1 MSKVT
6 KNEKIL
12 RKATSKWEKFLAEGA
27 FNKAPVNE
35 MTMGKEP
42 LPIVQPDQAYLD
54 ALRSGQLEERDA
66 GMEVWMEKFKLHAR
80 LPQNQP
86 MDEFMKDNAM
96 YAYRQGMD
104 PKQAAEEIRS
114 ASLEENEKKSF
125 EVGEFVYIIDGGLR
139 GATGKIAEPTTLVT
153 GEQGYVI
160 HLYSDADKKVFGK
173 QGDEVI
179 AGASKIRS
187 GATFDGS
194 EIYDIDERS
203 EDDER
208 DLEPP
213 VKYGSGAELEWDK
226 KLQKFYDRKR
236 DIYLDDEEAAA
247 LIKETVKKTLSS
259 KKKVKSKSV
268 NESAWGAG
276 RAVEDIAGALD
287 MINNV
292 RTKIDNAL
300 DYDYEL
306 KHTNLDWEMIV
317 KALGEA
323 SSKIRQMTQ
332 ANEETM
338 ADMKY
343 ADRMAAHSS
352 YSSDPEFDQVHDIA
366 MDSMESGSTGRVLK
380 LDLGDISRRLS
391 AQSFDIERA
400 NGGLVIDDKYQ
411 IGLMRDLP
419 EDSRRQ
425 IGKTPFGLSYVQ
437 DAPSDALPKQAG
449 MGREINEA
457 GKMAAYRITF
467 NDKVSLS
474 TIQELTLELLGVGE
488 QFVDKSKEGYA
499 EISATPKGIKRVVD
513 AFRKNKLPTDVITN
527 AKGEQIL
534 ELFGMFGG
542 KKKKIEAVKKAM
554 VDGGIPE
561 DKVEKLLSDMAEF
574 LADHDIEPAKI
585 EAAVAELM
593 KNPKDHMGGVP
604 GKALLKALGWNAH
617 KRKFVA

>member
-1 MSKVT
+1 MQKTT
-6 KNEKIL
+6 KTEKIL

-27 FNKAPVNE
+27 FKKAPVNE
-35 MTMGKEP
+35 MTMGERGMVDAQDGNPPSKIGHGDEEYMAAFNAVMQKMGKEP
-42 LPIVQPDQAYLD
+42 LPIVKPDQAYLD
-54 ALRSGQLEERDA
+54 ALRSGQLEEGNA
-66 GMEVWMEKFKLHAR
+66 EFK
-80 LPQNQP
+80 
-86 MDEFMKDNAM
+86 
-96 YAYRQGMD
+96 
-104 PKQAAEEIRS
+104 
-114 ASLEENEKKSF
+114 
-125 EVGEFVYIIDGGLR
+125 V
-139 GATGKIAEPTTLVT
+139 
-153 GEQGYVI
+153 
-160 HLYSDADKKVFGK
+160 
-173 QGDEVI
+173 GDEVI
-179 AGASKIRS
+179 ANGRPGTITDLSIPGMATVDLGRQGETTVSLSDIKRNDMNEKLSAADKEWHKSVMDKGKVANLKGDMGPIPGLEGPVQYRS
-187 GATFDGS
+187 GAVLY
-194 EIYDIDERS
+194 YDPQNGQYYDRGK
-203 EDDER
+203 DMYLDR
-208 DLEPP
+208 
-213 VKYGSGAELEWDK
+213 KTAAELTMENVEGSDG
-226 KLQKFYDRKR
+226 
-236 DIYLDDEEAAA
+236 EEADNLVKEVVRKA
-247 LIKETVKKTLSS
+247 LSL
-259 KKKVKSKSV
+259 KKKVKVKSIK
-268 NESAWGAG
+268 ESWAG
-276 RAVEDIAGALD
+276 GVPVKDVSSALK
-287 MINNV
+287 MIDNV
-292 RTKIDNAL
+292 RFKIDDAL

-306 KHTNLDWEMIV
+306 KRTNLDWEMIV
-317 KALGEA
+317 KSLGEA
-323 SSKIRQMTQ
+323 SHDIRQMTQ

-338 ADMKY
+338 ADTKY
-343 ADRMAAHSS
+343 ADRATAHSS

-380 LDLGDISRRLS
+380 LDLGDISKRLS

-400 NGGLVIDDKYQ
+400 QGGLVIDDKYQ

-419 EDSRRQ
+419 KDSRRQ

-467 NDKVSLS
+467 NDKVNLS

-513 AFRKNKLPTDVITN
+513 AFKKNNLPTDVITN
-527 AKGEQIL
+527 AQGEQIL

-554 VDGGIPE
+554 VAGGIPE